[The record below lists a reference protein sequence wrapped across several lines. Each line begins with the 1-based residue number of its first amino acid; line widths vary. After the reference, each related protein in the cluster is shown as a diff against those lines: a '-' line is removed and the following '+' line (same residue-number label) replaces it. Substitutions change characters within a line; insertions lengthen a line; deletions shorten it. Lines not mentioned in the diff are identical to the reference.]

1 MFRPLLRPIA
11 AAAILAIASS
21 AAQAQLFN
29 RGCSSC
35 GGGAPAPMMSAPMS
49 YGYGGYGGMFDSCGT
64 CAPPVAI
71 NPCAVCAPPVAMQP
85 VTQTVYREMPVTKYR
100 PVQKTVQKPV
110 MRTVY
115 EERPVTAYRQVMET
129 KTVDVPTTA
138 YQQVTECKQCVAN
151 RGQWQTSYQRVPK
164 MSPCQYDPNPTLLGW
179 MHRNAY
185 SMRMALT
192 PNFTRQRQYVPNM
205 VAYSVPVTRTV
216 AVPTTRQV
224 TYNVAR
230 LEPYQS
236 TQTVAVNK
244 VEYVDT
250 AVTAYEPYTEMQT
263 VAVGTHTT
271 YAFVDPING
280 SSTATALAPVPDTQI
295 RSRTAAVPTPAGV
308 PAAAAPATNPP
319 AASATDDLFKPLS
332 HPQTHQPAPEPT
344 PTYFDARHQQESP
357 TPVTASVATNDGWRA
372 SRTAVPTATIAARP
386 VAATEDVE
394 VVIAARK

>member
-1 MFRPLLRPIA
+1 MFRPLARTVLATALLGFA
-11 AAAILAIASS
+11 AT

-35 GGGAPAPMMSAPMS
+35 GGAAPAPMYSAPVG
-49 YGYGGYGGMFDSCGT
+49 YGYSGGYGGMFDNCNACS
-64 CAPPVAI
+64 PPVAF

-85 VTQTVYREMPVTKYR
+85 VTQTVYREMPVTKYK
-100 PVQKTVQKPV
+100 PVTKTVQKPV
-110 MRTVY
+110 IKTVY
-115 EERPVTAYRQVMET
+115 EERPVTAYRQVVET
-129 KTVDVPTTA
+129 KTVDVPATT
-138 YQQVTECKQCVAN
+138 YQTVTECKQCVAN

-164 MSPCQYDPNPTLLGW
+164 ISPCQYDPNPTLLGW

-185 SMRMALT
+185 AMRMAMT

-216 AVPTTRQV
+216 AVPTTRQM

-250 AVTAYEPYTEMQT
+250 TVTAYEPYTEMQT
-263 VAVGTHTT
+263 VAVGTQTT
-271 YAFVDPING
+271 YAFVDPSTG
-280 SSTATALAPVPDTQI
+280 SSTATAMQPQPDTQI
-295 RSRTAAVPTPAGV
+295 RSRTAANPTPAAGAAPT
-308 PAAAAPATNPP
+308 PAATP
-319 AASATDDLFKPLS
+319 TDDLFKPLS
-332 HPQTHQPAPEPT
+332 HPRSVEPT
-344 PTYFDARHQQESP
+344 PAPTPSYFDARQQPELP
-357 TPVTASVATNDGWRA
+357 AEAARPIASNDGWRA
-372 SRTAVPTATIAARP
+372 SRTPSPTATLAARP
-386 VAATEDVE
+386 VTEPSDVE

>member
-1 MFRPLLRPIA
+1 MSRILARSVLATLF
-11 AAAILAIASS
+11 AAIATSTV
-21 AAQAQLFN
+21 QAQLFN

-35 GGGAPAPMMSAPMS
+35 GGGAAPMMSAPIS
-49 YGYGGYGGMFDSCGT
+49 YGGGYGGMFDSCNA
-64 CAPPVAI
+64 CAPPVAF

-110 MRTVY
+110 IKTVY

-129 KTVDVPTTA
+129 KTVDVPTTS
-138 YQQVTECKQCVAN
+138 YQTVTECKQCIVN
-151 RGQWQTSYQRVPK
+151 RGQWQTTYQRVPK
-164 MSPCQYDPNPTLLGW
+164 MTPCQYDPNPTLLGW

-185 SMRMALT
+185 SMRMAMT
-192 PNFTRQRQYVPNM
+192 PNFVRQRQYVPNM

-250 AVTAYEPYTEMQT
+250 TVTAYEPYTEMQT

-271 YAFVDPING
+271 YAFVDPITG
-280 SSTATALAPVPDTQI
+280 SSTATALAPTPDTPV
-295 RSRTAAVPTPAGV
+295 RSRTAQNPTPANGG
-308 PAAAAPATNPP
+308 TTTTPP
-319 AASATDDLFKPLS
+319 AATTTDDLFKPLS
-332 HPQTHQPAPEPT
+332 HPQIQQPAPQPT
-344 PTYFDARHQQESP
+344 PSYFDARHQQGS
-357 TPVTASVATNDGWRA
+357 TTDTSQSVASTDGWRA
-372 SRTAVPTATIAARP
+372 SRSPAPAATIAARP
-386 VAATEDVE
+386 VSQSGDVE
-394 VVIAARK
+394 VVVAARK